1 MEGRRD
7 NLQRARCLVVLLFV
21 SFLYACITTA
31 PFSETAY
38 EQATSL
44 KVESLQLMDKATE
57 SYGVHEKAVNE
68 LMTKVEKA
76 YEYAKGRPHN
86 EISAQQWAMMK
97 DPDRNLLGGFIRFWK
112 EKVILSTTFVK
123 DHKKNVAEG
132 FDYIIEMESG
142 KIKGK
147 TSK

>member
-1 MEGRRD
+1 MEKRPDRTHPIRY
-7 NLQRARCLVVLLFV
+7 LISLLFI

-31 PFSETAY
+31 PFSETSY

-44 KVESLQLMDKATE
+44 KVESLQLMDKATG
-57 SYGVHEKAVNE
+57 SYTIHEKEVDD

-76 YEYAKGRPHN
+76 YEYAKGRPNN
-86 EISAQQWAMMK
+86 EISTQQWAIMK

-112 EKVILSTTFVK
+112 EKVTLSAVFIK
-123 DHKKNVAEG
+123 DQKKNVADG
-132 FDYIIEMESG
+132 FDYIIKMESG

-147 TSK
+147 SIK